1 MKHKWPLTPLG
12 EVLTERRE
20 VPSEEDLVSGR
31 VRIIEKISFDTGRI
45 QLRSNGTTRTGMILV
60 RPGDLVV
67 SGINAAKGAI
77 AIYDPD
83 ATEPIAAT
91 IHYGA
96 YIPNPAR
103 VDVRFLWWMLR
114 SRFFQELLNE
124 YLPGGIKAELRAK
137 RLLAV
142 PVPIPPLD
150 EQRRIV
156 ARISDLAAQIASG
169 RSLRQAIIQEM
180 EILPGVFLQRLVE
193 PRAALRPLGEVL
205 LRPPRN
211 GWSAQCDN
219 APEGIPVLSLSAVT
233 GYRYRAT
240 EFKRTSLYADP
251 EAHYWLKPGDIL
263 ITRSNSLELVGHA
276 AIYDGNPA
284 PCIYPD
290 LMMRIEPDDARMD
303 SRFLWYW
310 LQCPI
315 VRDFVRT
322 HARGTSPSMKKISQ
336 GTVMGIPCP
345 TGLSLQEQRHI
356 VAKMDCLLAEMD
368 EATVMQARTSMELDA
383 LLPAI
388 LDRAFKGEL

>member
-12 EVLTERRE
+12 EVLTERSE
-20 VPSEEDLVSGR
+20 TPSEEDLVSGR

-45 QLRSNGTTRTGMILV
+45 QLRSNGTTRTRMILV

-103 VDVRFLWWMLR
+103 VDVGYLWWMLR

-124 YLPGGIKAELRAK
+124 YLPGGIKTELKAK

-142 PVPIPPLD
+142 PVPIPALD

-156 ARISDLAAQIASG
+156 AGIEELAAQIGLARRLRGETVQQAEALVAASI
-169 RSLRQAIIQEM
+169 RKFTSD
-180 EILPGVFLQRLVE
+180 LQ
-193 PRAALRPLGEVL
+193 PDGCLGDVL
-205 LRPPRN
+205 TSPPRN
-211 GWSAQCDN
+211 GWSARCDN
-219 APEGIPVLSLSAVT
+219 ADNGIPVLSLGAVT
-233 GYRYRAT
+233 GFRYRRTAY
-240 EFKRTSLYADP
+240 KRTSLYADP
-251 EAHYWLKPGDIL
+251 KAHFWLKPGDLL
-263 ITRSNSLELVGHA
+263 ITRSNTAELVGHA
-276 AIYDGNPA
+276 AIYDGDPC

-290 LMMRIEPDDARMD
+290 LMMRLEINTKRVDT
-303 SRFLWYW
+303 RFIWYW

-315 VRDFVRT
+315 ARDYISKR
-322 HARGTSPSMKKISQ
+322 AIGTSASMKKFRRVPSWLCRSQ
-336 GTVMGIPCP
+336 
-345 TGLSLQEQRHI
+345 QRS
-356 VAKMDCLLAEMD
+356 A
-368 EATVMQARTSMELDA
+368 
-383 LLPAI
+383 
-388 LDRAFKGEL
+388 